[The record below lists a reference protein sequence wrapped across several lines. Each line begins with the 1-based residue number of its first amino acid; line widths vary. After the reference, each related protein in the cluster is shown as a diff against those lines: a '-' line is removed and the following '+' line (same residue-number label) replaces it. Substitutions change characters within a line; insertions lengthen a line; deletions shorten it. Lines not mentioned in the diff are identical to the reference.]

1 MYMRAEMKD
10 IRRHKKY
17 ILIKLKRK
25 QERIYTNMYM
35 RAEMKD
41 IRSIY

>member
-17 ILIKLKRK
+17 ILIKTKEKTRENVYK
-25 QERIYTNMYM
+25 YVHE
-35 RAEMKD
+35 
-41 IRSIY
+41 S

>member
-17 ILIKLKRK
+17 ILIKTKEKTRENGSYLG
-25 QERIYTNMYM
+25 
-35 RAEMKD
+35 
-41 IRSIY
+41 

>member
-17 ILIKLKRK
+17 ILIKTKEKTNIKTKEKKREFI
-25 QERIYTNMYM
+25 QICT
-35 RAEMKD
+35 
-41 IRSIY
+41 